1 MLQDPAFAK
10 KVLSDKVR
18 STVSKVAALENTS
31 EKLVKAIQ
39 SSEQWSWLKGSKMEE
54 NLVAARKS
62 FCDAAADP
70 LVCPHMHLDDRIANQ
85 PLQAE
90 FQFISWR

>member
-54 NLVAARKS
+54 KGYVKKT
-62 FCDAAADP
+62 CPGIKP
-70 LVCPHMHLDDRIANQ
+70 LCYR
-85 PLQAE
+85 
-90 FQFISWR
+90 